1 MPVSLSPRGCP
12 VVPAGE
18 YLKRFPDRGRP
29 VRLPEPGL
37 ALYGVSDCLCL
48 GLDSQAVGPVHGGEL
63 PFLFEESCPYIANE
77 HELAGIAAS
86 ALGPNR
92 GTPGVTT
99 LNDARMLNAV
109 AMSDDVNMIDIDEA
123 VPLFPPGADNLW
135 HFVTESL
142 PKLLALEG
150 IGYSGPYIVPAYT
163 RTQRGA
169 VIAQSLAM
177 FGIPEERLLY
187 SGPAYR
193 VRRLMLPQRLSGFSL
208 ADNMPLTAL
217 LRDRLIEAAG
227 TLPGSKRLYI
237 QRIGR
242 RKPRNE
248 DEVLALLGEFGFSVM
263 IPEEHSLAEQWRML
277 TNVECSVMVHGAN
290 TTLTLVQPPRSA
302 FVELFS
308 HQLIN
313 YSNMHAVRLSKFRY
327 HPLIEELEPSTYPG
341 VRTPLEDFLREGRND
356 DPCIDILH
364 LRILLESLG

>member
-1 MPVSLSPRGCP
+1 MAVSLSPRGCP

-18 YLKRFPDRGRP
+18 YLKRFPNRGRP
-29 VRLPEPGL
+29 VRLPELGL
-37 ALYGVSDCLCL
+37 TLYGVSDCLCL
-48 GLDSQAVGPVHGGEL
+48 GTDSQALGPVHGVEL

-86 ALGPNR
+86 ALAANGA
-92 GTPGVTT
+92 T
-99 LNDARMLNAV
+99 L
-109 AMSDDVNMIDIDEA
+109 DIDEA

-142 PKLLALEG
+142 PKLLALER
-150 IGYSGPYIVPAYT
+150 IGYTGPYIVPAYA
-163 RTQRGA
+163 RTPRGA

-177 FGIPEERLLY
+177 FGISEERLLY

-208 ADNMPLTAL
+208 ADNMPLTGL
-217 LRDRLIEAAG
+217 LRDRLLEAAG
-227 TLPGSKRLYI
+227 TLPGSKCLYI

-248 DEVLALLGEFGFSVM
+248 NEVLALLNEYGFEVM
-263 IPEEHSLAEQWRML
+263 IPEEHGLAEQWRML
-277 TNVECSVMVHGAN
+277 TNADCSVMAHGAN

-302 FVELFS
+302 FIELFS
-308 HQLIN
+308 HQFIS
-313 YSNMHAVRLSKFRY
+313 YSNMHAVRLNRFRY

-341 VRTPLEDFLREGRND
+341 DRTPLEDFLREGRND
-356 DPCIDILH
+356 DPHVDTLH
-364 LRILLESLG
+364 LRILLETVLPGG